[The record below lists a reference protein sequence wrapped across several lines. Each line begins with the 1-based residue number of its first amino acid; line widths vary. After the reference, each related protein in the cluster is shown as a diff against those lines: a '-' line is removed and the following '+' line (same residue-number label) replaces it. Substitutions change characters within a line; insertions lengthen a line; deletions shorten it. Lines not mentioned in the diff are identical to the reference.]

1 VSSYLGV
8 DCSQYETD
16 HLVYLINQNEI
27 PVGRVNSRADLIND
41 TQVAATGILHSLDHP
56 RGGEMLQP
64 RAAVRF
70 SATQQTHH
78 VPSADLG
85 QHTVEILSDLGLTF
99 AQMQDLARQG
109 VIA

>member
-1 VSSYLGV
+1 
-8 DCSQYETD
+8 
-16 HLVYLINQNEI
+16 
-27 PVGRVNSRADLIND
+27 
-41 TQVAATGILHSLDHP
+41 
-56 RGGEMLQP
+56 MLQP